1 MSKMS
6 QLKVENISDLEAF
19 IDGCTFFGVGG
30 GGNPIEGFTVLKEAL
45 DEKGPIE
52 WKDVDEI
59 NDNNMA
65 LCTFLMG
72 SSAPMTEEKQ
82 IAMRSLGLTQRKYPQ
97 NLINAVLEWEN
108 YIGKKVNIVVPIEI
122 GGSNMPF
129 PMAVAKKL
137 DKIIVDGDYAGRAI
151 PEIFQTTLM
160 LEDVPFT
167 PGVSVDKFGN
177 VCIIKEV
184 VNISLAER
192 LGKYLSAVVFGST
205 GLAGFPVSGKQLKRL
220 LIRGTVTKT
229 YKIGKIIKSAR
240 DKKTNLPEELKKF
253 NGKLLFNGKVTKKEI
268 IPDECY
274 YKGSHT
280 LAGINEFKG
289 NQLKIFFKNENHIV
303 WKNEKYLVSSPDLIC
318 CIKPTIFKPMRNAE
332 IKIGTHL
339 EVYAFP
345 CPPILKEPKIL
356 KWLNPKYFG
365 FDLEYIPI

>member
-1 MSKMS
+1 MGR
-6 QLKVENISDLEAF
+6 LTIENISDLESF

-30 GGNPIEGFTVLKEAL
+30 GGNPQEGFAVLKEVL

-52 WKDVDEI
+52 WKNVDEVD
-59 NDNNMA
+59 DNNTA

-82 IAMRSLGLTQRKYPQ
+82 IAMQSLGLTQRKYPQ
-97 NLINAVLEWEN
+97 NLFNAVLEWEN
-108 YIGKKVNIVVPIEI
+108 YTSKKADVIVPIEI

-137 DKIIVDGDYAGRAI
+137 NKIIVDGDYAGRAI

-184 VNISLAER
+184 VNVNLAER

-205 GLAGFPVSGKQLKRL
+205 GLAGFPVKGKQLKRL
-220 LIRGTVTKT
+220 LIRGTISKT
-229 YKIGKIIKSAR
+229 YEIGKIIKSVR
-240 DKKTNLPEELKKF
+240 DNKTSLREALKIF
-253 NGKLLFNGKVTKKEI
+253 DGQLLFNGKVAKKEI
-268 IPDECY
+268 INDECY
-274 YKGSHT
+274 YKGFHII
-280 LAGINEFKG
+280 GGENEFKG
-289 NQLKIFFKNENHIV
+289 NQLKIFFKNENHIA

-318 CIKPTIFKPMRNAE
+318 CIEPNQIKPMRNSE
-332 IKIGTHL
+332 IEEGTHL

-345 CPPILKEPKIL
+345 CPPILREPKIL